1 MIQVGRPP
9 GVFSV
14 CDISLI
20 CMTIYLYL
28 SKLLLF
34 FAAHQKFEFEAG
46 PLKDV
51 TYMLSNMNSPKKRS
65 LIFIETLIYS
75 PLIVARELGS
85 RGHKEYLII
94 RRTL

>member
-1 MIQVGRPP
+1 MIHVGRPP

-14 CDISLI
+14 CNISLI

-46 PLKDV
+46 PLKEDV
-51 TYMLSNMNSPKKRS
+51 TYMLSNMNSPKKKIS
-65 LIFIETLIYS
+65 NF
-75 PLIVARELGS
+75 
-85 RGHKEYLII
+85 H
-94 RRTL
+94 